1 MDLPDFL
8 GIGALKAGTTYLDAM
23 LRSHPETCMP
33 VGLKEVEFF
42 NRHYD
47 RGPGWY
53 EQKFRGCAGGVR
65 GEVSP
70 QYLFDA
76 RAAARIAALLP
87 AARLIV
93 TVRDPV
99 QRAFSQYKHWVQET
113 AYQGSF
119 DTFLADH
126 PGAVERGRYF
136 ALLAPYLECFPP
148 DQVMIVVFDDLVHQ
162 PVPTMQEVYGFVGV
176 DPRHVPPATDEAL
189 NVSGSPR
196 FHGAYVA
203 AKRVSRWLHDKGG
216 SSIVAAT
223 KVAGVGRLFRPRASI
238 GAGAAPPDSA
248 LRLTEAY
255 ADDVAALS
263 ELLDRDLAGL
273 WWTT

>member
-33 VGLKEVEFF
+33 AGLKEVEFF
-42 NRHYD
+42 NRHYE
-47 RGPGWY
+47 RGPQWY
-53 EQKFRGCAGGVR
+53 EQKFRGCGGRVR

-76 RAAARIAALLP
+76 GAAARIAALLP
-87 AARLIV
+87 AARLV
-93 TVRDPV
+93 LTVRDPV
-99 QRAFSQYKHWVQET
+99 ERAYSQYKHWVQET
-113 AYQGSF
+113 AYRGSF
-119 DTFLADH
+119 DSFLVDH

-136 ALLAPYLECFPP
+136 ALLRPYLDCFAR
-148 DQVMIVVFDDLVHQ
+148 DQVLIVVFDDLVQ
-162 PVPTMQEVYGFVGV
+162 RPVPTMQEVYGFVGV
-176 DPRHVPPATDEAL
+176 DPRHVPPAADEAM

-223 KVAGVGRLFRPRASI
+223 KVAGVARVFRPRQ
-238 GAGAAPPDSA
+238 GAGGVAPPPDSA
-248 LRLTEAY
+248 RRLAETY

-263 ELLDRDLAGL
+263 GLVDRDLAGL
-273 WWTT
+273 WWTP